1 MYQLSDKEIE
11 VIEGEGWKVG
21 EIEEQDGCSLLEIEN
36 WSPAG
41 EDLPET
47 IWIREGETLA
57 QAAWKWAN
65 SFDPDDHV
73 ELWAESRGKRGVPET
88 IRELVDDAEAIR
100 GMFIDLAR
108 ALELSEKE
116 AKEDGRLKEYRIPL
130 LWQMYGHV
138 WVEAHSEKEAIE
150 KALHSPDIPL
160 PDGVYVYDSLELDED
175 IDIEVSCILLEG
187 EDEKE

>member
-1 MYQLSDKEIE
+1 MFELTEKQVD
-11 VIEGEGWKVG
+11 VIESLGWRILGTNV
-21 EIEEQDGCSLLEIEN
+21 QDGVPYVEIEN

-47 IWIREGETLA
+47 IWVENGESLA
-57 QAAWKWAN
+57 KAAKRWAD

-73 ELWAESRGKRGVPET
+73 ELWVESRGESGVPGT

-100 GMFIDLAR
+100 GMFIELAR

-116 AKEDGRLKEYRIPL
+116 EKEDGRLKEYRIPL
-130 LWQMYGHV
+130 LWQMYGHA

-150 KALHSPDIPL
+150 KALHDPDIAL
-160 PDGVYVYDSLELDED
+160 PDGVYVDGSLELDED
-175 IDIEVSCILLEG
+175 IDIEVSGILLEE
-187 EDEKE
+187 EDDQN